1 MRDYF
6 IRRLLLIPPT
16 LLGVTFIV
24 FSITRA
30 VPGGPLARALQ
41 EAQKASEGG
50 GSSSGGQM
58 SGGMNEEQVEE
69 AEEEYGYD
77 KSVFVAYLQWLGVV
91 PRERRLSKAEFRELD
106 SDKVGG
112 DLVEDAEKE
121 VIVVL
126 KGSGRQ
132 AKVVRD
138 GTTVKS
144 ATYVDGGGAI
154 ADGGWKLRVETVE
167 DRQKRW
173 AKRNKKDLEAAPQN
187 YDDRIVAYKTR
198 FAGLLQGDLGRSR
211 SFGDP
216 VWTLIKGRIPIALYF
231 GILTAIITY
240 GICLPLG
247 IVKAIKHRT
256 HLDNLTSILV
266 FGGYAIPGYA
276 LGALLVV
283 FVAARWEWFPMGGFH
298 SDEFEELSA
307 FGKVKDLVYHSVLPL
322 ICYLVSAFAFVT
334 MLMKNHLMDNLAADY
349 IRTAIAKGNTFRK
362 AVVGHAMR
370 NSMIPLATYLGGS
383 VTLFVT
389 GSFLIETIFDI
400 DGFGLLGYTSIID
413 RDYPVVM
420 GVLLITAFL
429 ILLGNILS
437 DMLVALVDPRVR
449 FK

>member
-6 IRRLLLIPPT
+6 IRRFLLLIPT
-16 LLGVTFIV
+16 LIGITLVTF
-24 FSITRA
+24 FITRI
-30 VPGGPLARALQ
+30 VPGGPIERMIAESSMGGQ
-41 EAQKASEGG
+41 QGG
-50 GSSSGGQM
+50 GSSSGGAGQNTAL
-58 SGGMNEEQVEE
+58 SDEQLDQLREF
-69 AEEEYGYD
+69 YGLD
-77 KSVFVAYLQWLGVV
+77 KPWYQAYVIWLG
-91 PRERRLSKAEFRELD
+91 
-106 SDKVGG
+106 
-112 DLVEDAEKE
+112 
-121 VIVVL
+121 
-126 KGSGRQ
+126 
-132 AKVVRD
+132 KVVR
-138 GTTVKS
+138 
-144 ATYVDGGGAI
+144 
-154 ADGGWKLRVETVE
+154 
-167 DRQKRW
+167 
-173 AKRNKKDLEAAPQN
+173 
-187 YDDRIVAYKTR
+187 
-198 FAGLLQGDLGRSR
+198 GDLGDSYRYQE
-211 SFGDP
+211 P
-216 VWTLIKGRIPIALYF
+216 VTDIIFSKFPVSIYYGIVTL
-231 GILTAIITY
+231 IITY
-240 GICLPLG
+240 MVCIPLG